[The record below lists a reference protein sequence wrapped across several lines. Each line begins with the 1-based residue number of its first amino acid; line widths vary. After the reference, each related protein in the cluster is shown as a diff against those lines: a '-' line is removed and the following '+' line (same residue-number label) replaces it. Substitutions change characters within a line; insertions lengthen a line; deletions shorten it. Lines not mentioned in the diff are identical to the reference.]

1 MDKAILSCGSI
12 DIGAGFTDRHEDTA
26 LIKRAMIDS
35 ARQVILAVDHA
46 KFDRIAFAKIGDIHK
61 VHTIVTDVKPSE
73 RWLDALDTL
82 GVHLMYEKN
91 VGGMKK

>member
-1 MDKAILSCGSI
+1 M
-12 DIGAGFTDRHEDTA
+12 
-26 LIKRAMIDS
+26 
-35 ARQVILAVDHA
+35 A
-46 KFDRIAFAKIGDIHK
+46 KFDKIAFAKIGDIHK

-73 RWLDALDTL
+73 RWLEALDSL